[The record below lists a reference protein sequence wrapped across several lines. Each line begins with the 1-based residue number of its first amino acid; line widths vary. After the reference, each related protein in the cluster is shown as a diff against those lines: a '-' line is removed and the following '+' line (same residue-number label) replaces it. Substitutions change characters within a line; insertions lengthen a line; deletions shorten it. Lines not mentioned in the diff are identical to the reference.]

1 MGSFFS
7 LEGGFFSWM
16 GKIFD
21 IMLVSL
27 LWVLCCLPIITIGPA
42 TTALYYCVV
51 KSIRRERGYIAKE
64 FFHSFKVNI
73 KQGIIVGLIFTVLTV
88 VMSFNFYI
96 VRQMEGKQGSILF
109 GIYIALSLF
118 IFITAIYVFPNLSRF
133 TLTMKNLIKNSI
145 IMALRHL
152 PFTIIMGAIIIVSAG
167 AMYIIPI
174 TTLFLPG
181 VACLIVSFMMERILK
196 KYTPEDAGRPDAWYM
211 E

>member
-7 LEGGFFSWM
+7 LEGGFFGGM

-21 IMLVSL
+21 VVFVSL
-27 LWVLCCLPIITIGPA
+27 LWLLCCLPIITIGPA

-64 FFHSFKVNI
+64 FFHSFKVNF
-73 KQGIIVGLIFTVLTV
+73 KQGTIVGLIFTVFAI

-96 VRQMEGKQGSILF
+96 VKQMEGKLGSILF
-109 GIYIALSLF
+109 GIYIAMCLF
-118 IFITAIYVFPNLSRF
+118 ITITAIYAFPNLSRF
-133 TLTMKNLIKNSI
+133 TLTLKNLFKNSI
-145 IMALRHL
+145 IMAIRHL
-152 PFTIIMGAIIIVSAG
+152 PFTIIMGAIIVISAG
-167 AMYIIPI
+167 LMYIIPI
-174 TTLFLPG
+174 TALFIPG
-181 VACLIVSFMMERILK
+181 VACLILSFMMEKILK

>member
-7 LEGGFFSWM
+7 LEGGFFSGM

-27 LWVLCCLPIITIGPA
+27 LWVLCCIPIITIGPA

-51 KSIRRERGYIAKE
+51 KSIRRERGYVAKE
-64 FFHSFKVNI
+64 FFHSFKVNL
-73 KQGIIVGLIFTVLTV
+73 KQGTIVGLIFILLAV
-88 VMSFNFYI
+88 VMSFNFHI
-96 VRQMEGKQGSILF
+96 VRQMEGKLGSILF

-118 IFITAIYVFPNLSRF
+118 IIITAIYVFPNLSRF
-133 TLTMKNLIKNSI
+133 TLTFKNLFKNSI
-145 IMALRHL
+145 IMAIRHL
-152 PFTIIMGAIIIVSAG
+152 PFTIIIAVIVAF
-167 AMYIIPI
+167 AAFLMWWIPI
-174 TTLFLPG
+174 AALFVPG
-181 VACLIVSFMMERILK
+181 VACLLVSFLMEKILK

>member
-1 MGSFFS
+1 MGSIFS
-7 LEGGFFSWM
+7 LEGGFFSGM

-21 IMLVSL
+21 VMLVSL
-27 LWVLCCLPIITIGPA
+27 LWAVCCIPIITIGPA

-51 KSIRRERGYIAKE
+51 KTIRRERGYVAKE
-64 FFHSFKVNI
+64 FFHSFKVNF
-73 KQGIIVGLIFTVLTV
+73 KQGTIVGLIFTVLAV

-96 VRQMEGKQGSILF
+96 VRQMNGTLGNILF

-118 IFITAIYVFPNLSRF
+118 IMVTAIYAFPNLSRF
-133 TLTMKNLIKNSI
+133 TLTLKNLFKNSI
-145 IMALRHL
+145 IMAIRHL
-152 PFTIIMGAIIIVSAG
+152 PFTIIMLVIIIIALG

-174 TTLFLPG
+174 TTFFLPG
-181 VACLIVSFMMERILK
+181 VGCLIVSFMMERILK